1 MRGYNGMIEDDIS
14 QMNSRSV
21 ANIIQRGGTILKT
34 ARSKDFYSEEGRK
47 RAYENLQKEE

>member
-1 MRGYNGMIEDDIS
+1 MFGIMRGYSGMIDNDIF

-34 ARSKDFYSEEGRK
+34 ARSKEFFEKKVARK
-47 RAYENLQKEE
+47 PTIT